1 MYVKFIL
8 LQEGHSFGFCFIPS
22 AFFWSCLWLKSKSFS
37 LCDDIFRRP
46 KQLRINNVIRFSFCL
61 QDLSAEQMYYTLI
74 LRTSQNQPLPLRWG
88 QVLWKRCLETWEGQP
103 SVSSAGRDQ
112 TPGSWNCFV
121 FDRVVALYFTI
132 RGCTINNST
141 VCQPHGF
148 LFVFVFVPPTQPN
161 QGTKKLSVIPGAHNQ
176 HTLPPYNRWI

>member
-46 KQLRINNVIRFSFCL
+46 KQLRINNVIGLSFCL

-103 SVSSAGRDQ
+103 SASSAGRDQ

-132 RGCTINNST
+132 RDCTINNST

-148 LFVFVFVPPTQPN
+148 LFVFVFVPPTQPRDKK
-161 QGTKKLSVIPGAHNQ
+161 TKC
-176 HTLPPYNRWI
+176 HTWRP